1 MSNKGFKNK
10 VSTIIRR
17 DFKIRKPLI
26 FFTKSDDLFMA
37 TIKFP
42 FFYVLLIDK
51 EVFKMNDK
59 AITGCLVHELCHIE
73 NWDLSEREI
82 DVKVISKG
90 YGWELY
96 EFLKYHD
103 SIYEK
108 YNKKDG
114 LTKKEV
120 LTHMKLK

>member
-1 MSNKGFKNK
+1 MSNKDFKNK
-10 VSTIIRR
+10 VSTIIRK
-17 DFKIRKPLI
+17 DFKIRRPRI
-26 FFTKSDDLFMA
+26 FYTKSDDLFMA
-37 TIKFP
+37 TLKFP
-42 FFYVLLIDK
+42 FFYVLLVDK
-51 EVFKMNDK
+51 EVLNMNDR

-73 NWDLSEREI
+73 NWNLSERDI
-82 DVKVISKG
+82 DLMVINKG

-114 LTKKEV
+114 LTKKEI
-120 LTHMKLK
+120 LKILKPN